1 MSAAIFLGVLLG
13 AIAIG
18 MPIAFALLFSGIG
31 IMLFLGQFD
40 PQIVVQNTIGGADNF
55 VLMAVP
61 FFILAGEF
69 MNAGGLSKRI
79 VEMAGAFVGHLRG
92 GLGYVAIIAA
102 VLLAS
107 LSGSAVADT
116 AALAAILVPMMR
128 SAGYDVGRACG
139 LMAAGGIIAP
149 VIPPSIGF
157 LLFGVVANVSI
168 TKLFFA
174 GMMPGIMMGLALVFA
189 WWLVSRKEATQLT
202 PKLSWAVRLQLI
214 GKGFWALLLPVI
226 IIGGL
231 KFGIFTPTEA
241 AVVAAAYAMFVGVV
255 VYRELDLAAVYE
267 SLLTSARTTAVV
279 LLLAAMAM
287 VASYMITVADIPG
300 QVGEWMQVFAG
311 NQLALVTAMMVVV
324 FLAGMVLDFIPI
336 VLIFTPVFLP
346 IAQQAGVDPIY
357 FGVIFIMNCSIGMIT
372 PPVGVVLNVV
382 SSIGKVTMGQAVK
395 GVMPFLIAEALVL
408 VALVLFPA
416 LVMVPAS
423 WWK

>member
-1 MSAAIFLGVLLG
+1 MSAAIFLAILLG
-13 AIAIG
+13 TIAIG

-31 IMLFLGQFD
+31 IMLYLGQFD

-69 MNAGGLSKRI
+69 MNSGGLSKRI

-128 SAGYDVGRACG
+128 TAGYDVARSCG

-157 LLFGVVANVSI
+157 LLFGVIANVSV

-174 GMMPGIMMGLALVFA
+174 GIVPGVLMGVSLVVA
-189 WWLVSRKEATQLT
+189 WWLVSRRETVALT
-202 PKLSWAVRLQLI
+202 PRLPWGQRLRLI
-214 GKGFWALLLPVI
+214 GQGFWAVLLPVI

-231 KFGIFTPTEA
+231 KFGVFTPTEA
-241 AVVAAAYAMFVGVV
+241 AVVAAMYAMFVGIFI
-255 VYRELDLAAVYE
+255 YRELDLAAAFQ
-267 SLLTSARTTAVV
+267 SLLTAARTTAVV

-287 VASYMITVADIPG
+287 VASYMITIAEIPD
-300 QVGEWMQVFAG
+300 QVGRWMQVFASDP
-311 NQLALVTAMMVVV
+311 LLLVSAMMLVV

-382 SSIGKVTMGQAVK
+382 SSIGKISMAQAVK
-395 GVMPFLIAEALVL
+395 GVIPFLVAETIVL
-408 VALVLFPA
+408 VAVIVFPA
-416 LVMVPAS
+416 LVMVPAG